1 MKMAKIREVVSIEF
15 KQNKILDCLKKI
27 VARSKPLFK
36 DNLEI
41 IYDDHSIDFSVNS
54 YIIYETKSKRW
65 FFKIGSEKLFRI
77 YDIIKQDEVGAD
89 KIQCEAFKGGEFFDI
104 VKEELQKYADT
115 YLISGVIIE
124 KFFI

>member
-1 MKMAKIREVVSIEF
+1 MAKIREVVSIEF

-41 IYDDHSIDFSVNS
+41 IYDGNSMFSYNS
-54 YIIYETKSKRW
+54 YVIREMKFKCR
-65 FFKIGSEKLFRI
+65 FFKIESEKLFRI

-115 YLISGVIIE
+115 YLISMVIIE
-124 KFFI
+124 KFFT